1 MQTETITMINMKKLL
16 ATMMML
22 AVVMGIHAQQTISA
36 QEMSDRIQIRA
47 LVDNYALLSDQFKQ
61 ENYNEVFHKDLKLR
75 IHMGENVNEINGVD
89 NMINIYKAAGAVDI
103 SFHQTGQQVLDFT
116 DSTHAS
122 GWVYLTALMVN
133 QGNARHMYIR
143 YFDKYEKID
152 GRWWIV
158 ERDQYILFSE

>member
-1 MQTETITMINMKKLL
+1 MKKLL

-122 GWVYLTALMVN
+122 RWVYLTALMVN

>member
-1 MQTETITMINMKKLL
+1 MKKLL

-116 DSTHAS
+116 DNTHAS

>member
-1 MQTETITMINMKKLL
+1 MKKLFVML
-16 ATMMML
+16 VMLTM
-22 AVVMGIHAQQTISA
+22 AMGIKAQQTISA

-47 LVDNYALLSDQFKQ
+47 LVDRYAHESDQFKQ
-61 ENYNEVFHKDLKLR
+61 ENYSEIFAKDLKLR
-75 IHMGENVNEINGVD
+75 IHAGGNVNEINGVD
-89 NMINIYKAAGAVDI
+89 NMINIYKAAGAADI
-103 SFHQTGQQVLDFT
+103 SFHQTGQQTLEFA

-133 QGNARHMYIR
+133 GGNARHMYLR

>member
-1 MQTETITMINMKKLL
+1 MKKLL

-158 ERDQYILFSE
+158 ERDQYILYSE

>member
-1 MQTETITMINMKKLL
+1 MKKLL

-103 SFHQTGQQVLDFT
+103 SFHQTGQLVLDFT

>member
-1 MQTETITMINMKKLL
+1 
-16 ATMMML
+16 ML
-22 AVVMGIHAQQTISA
+22 AAVTGISAQQTISE

-47 LVDNYALLSDQFKQ
+47 LVDRYAVESDQFKQ
-61 ENYNEVFHKDLKLR
+61 ENYSEIFHKDLKLR
-75 IHMGENVNEINGVD
+75 IHVGENVNEINGVD

-103 SFHQTGQQVLDFT
+103 SFHQTGQQLLDFA

-133 QGNARHMYIR
+133 QGKASHMYLR
-143 YFDKYEKID
+143 YFDKYEKIN

>member
-1 MQTETITMINMKKLL
+1 MKKLL

-152 GRWWIV
+152 GCWWIV

>member
-1 MQTETITMINMKKLL
+1 MKKLL

-36 QEMSDRIQIRA
+36 QKMSDRIQIRA

>member
-1 MQTETITMINMKKLL
+1 MKKIL
-16 ATMMML
+16 AMMMML
-22 AVVMGIHAQQTISA
+22 AAVTGSSAQQTISE

-47 LVDNYALLSDQFKQ
+47 LVERYAVESDQFKQ
-61 ENYNEVFHKDLKLR
+61 ENYSEIFHKDLKLR
-75 IHMGENVNEINGVD
+75 IHMGDNVNEISGVD

-103 SFHQTGQQVLDFT
+103 SFHQTGQQLLDFA

-133 QGNARHMYIR
+133 QGKASHMYLR
-143 YFDKYEKID
+143 YFDKYEKIN

-158 ERDQYILFSE
+158 ERDQYILFGE

>member
-1 MQTETITMINMKKLL
+1 MKKLL

-36 QEMSDRIQIRA
+36 QEMSDRIQIRT

-89 NMINIYKAAGAVDI
+89 NMINIYKAAGAVDL

>member
-1 MQTETITMINMKKLL
+1 MKKLL

-116 DSTHAS
+116 DNTHAS

-158 ERDQYILFSE
+158 ERDQYILFNE

>member
-1 MQTETITMINMKKLL
+1 MKKLL

-75 IHMGENVNEINGVD
+75 IHMDENVNEINGVD

>member
-1 MQTETITMINMKKLL
+1 MKKLL
-16 ATMMML
+16 AMMMML
-22 AVVMGIHAQQTISA
+22 AAVTGISAQQTISE

-47 LVDNYALLSDQFKQ
+47 LVDRYAVESDLFKQ
-61 ENYNEVFHKDLKLR
+61 ENYSEIFHKDLKLR
-75 IHMGENVNEINGVD
+75 IHVGENVNEINGVD

-103 SFHQTGQQVLDFT
+103 SFHQTGQQLLDFA

-133 QGNARHMYIR
+133 QGKASHMYLR
-143 YFDKYEKID
+143 YFDKYEKIN

>member
-1 MQTETITMINMKKLL
+1 
-16 ATMMML
+16 ML
-22 AVVMGIHAQQTISA
+22 AAVTGISAQQTISE

-47 LVDNYALLSDQFKQ
+47 LVDRYAVESDQFKQ
-61 ENYNEVFHKDLKLR
+61 ENYSEIFHKDLKLR
-75 IHMGENVNEINGVD
+75 IHMGDNVNEINGVD

-103 SFHQTGQQVLDFT
+103 SFHQTGQQLLDFA

-133 QGNARHMYIR
+133 QGKASHMYLR
-143 YFDKYEKID
+143 YFDKYEKIN

>member
-1 MQTETITMINMKKLL
+1 MKKIL
-16 ATMMML
+16 AMMMML
-22 AVVMGIHAQQTISA
+22 AAVTGISAQQTISE

-47 LVDNYALLSDQFKQ
+47 LVDRYAVESDQFKQ
-61 ENYNEVFHKDLKLR
+61 ENYSEIFHKDLKLR
-75 IHMGENVNEINGVD
+75 IHVGDNDNEINGVD

-103 SFHQTGQQVLDFT
+103 SFHQTGQQLLDFA

-133 QGNARHMYIR
+133 QGKASHMYLR
-143 YFDKYEKID
+143 YFDKYEKIN

-158 ERDQYILFSE
+158 ERDQYILFGE

>member
-1 MQTETITMINMKKLL
+1 MKKLL

-116 DSTHAS
+116 DSTLAS

>member
-1 MQTETITMINMKKLL
+1 MKKLL

-122 GWVYLTALMVN
+122 GWVYLSALMVN

>member
-1 MQTETITMINMKKLL
+1 MKKLYV
-16 ATMMML
+16 MML
-22 AVVMGIHAQQTISA
+22 MLVAIMSARAQQAISS
-36 QEMSDRIQIRA
+36 QELSDRLQIRE
-47 LVDNYALLSDQFKQ
+47 LVDRYATESDKFNQ
-61 ENYNEVFHKDLKLR
+61 EGYAEIFAKDLKLR
-75 IHMGENVNEINGVD
+75 IIVGDNVNEINGVD

>member
-1 MQTETITMINMKKLL
+1 MKKLL

-36 QEMSDRIQIRA
+36 QEMSDRIQIRT

-116 DSTHAS
+116 DCTHAS

>member
-1 MQTETITMINMKKLL
+1 MKKLL

-133 QGNARHMYIR
+133 QGTARHMYIR

>member
-1 MQTETITMINMKKLL
+1 MKKIL
-16 ATMMML
+16 AMMMML
-22 AVVMGIHAQQTISA
+22 AAVTGISAQQTISE

-47 LVDNYALLSDQFKQ
+47 LVDRYAVESDQFKQ
-61 ENYNEVFHKDLKLR
+61 ENYSEIFHKDLKLR
-75 IHMGENVNEINGVD
+75 IHMGDNVNEISGVD

-103 SFHQTGQQVLDFT
+103 SFHQTGQQLLDFA

-133 QGNARHMYIR
+133 QGKASHMYLR
-143 YFDKYEKID
+143 YFDKYEKIN

-158 ERDQYILFSE
+158 ERDQYILFGE

>member
-1 MQTETITMINMKKLL
+1 MKKLL

-122 GWVYLTALMVN
+122 GWVYLTALIVN

>member
-1 MQTETITMINMKKLL
+1 MKKIL
-16 ATMMML
+16 AMMMML
-22 AVVMGIHAQQTISA
+22 AAVTGSSAQQTISE

-47 LVDNYALLSDQFKQ
+47 LVDRYAVESDQFKQ
-61 ENYNEVFHKDLKLR
+61 ENYSEIFHKDLKLR
-75 IHMGENVNEINGVD
+75 IHMGDNVNEISGVD

-103 SFHQTGQQVLDFT
+103 SFHQTGQQLLDFA

-133 QGNARHMYIR
+133 QGKASHMYLR
-143 YFDKYEKID
+143 YFDKYEKIN

-158 ERDQYILFSE
+158 ERDQYILFGE

>member
-1 MQTETITMINMKKLL
+1 MKKLL

-143 YFDKYEKID
+143 YFDKLGIHT
-152 GRWWIV
+152 
-158 ERDQYILFSE
+158 

>member
-1 MQTETITMINMKKLL
+1 MKKLL

-22 AVVMGIHAQQTISA
+22 AVVMGIYAQQTISA

>member
-1 MQTETITMINMKKLL
+1 
-16 ATMMML
+16 
-22 AVVMGIHAQQTISA
+22 
-36 QEMSDRIQIRA
+36 
-47 LVDNYALLSDQFKQ
+47 
-61 ENYNEVFHKDLKLR
+61 
-75 IHMGENVNEINGVD
+75 MGENVNEINGVD

>member
-1 MQTETITMINMKKLL
+1 
-16 ATMMML
+16 ML

>member
-1 MQTETITMINMKKLL
+1 MKKLL

-133 QGNARHMYIR
+133 QGNARHMYIK

-158 ERDQYILFSE
+158 ERDQYILFNE

>member
-1 MQTETITMINMKKLL
+1 MKKII
-16 ATMMML
+16 ATLIML
-22 AVVMGIHAQQTISA
+22 AAVAMSAQAQGIIST
-36 QEMSDRIQIRA
+36 QEMSDRTQIRA
-47 LVDNYALLSDQFKQ
+47 LVDRYALESDQFKQ
-61 ENYNEVFHKDLKLR
+61 ENYSEIFHKDLKLR
-75 IHMGENVNEINGVD
+75 IHFGDNVNEISGVD
-89 NMINIYKAAGAVDI
+89 NMVNIYKAAGAVDI
-103 SFHQTGQQVLDFT
+103 SFHQTGQQLVDFT

-133 QGNARHMYIR
+133 DGKASHMYLR

>member
-1 MQTETITMINMKKLL
+1 MKKLL

-103 SFHQTGQQVLDFT
+103 YFHQTGQQVLDFT

>member
-1 MQTETITMINMKKLL
+1 MKKLL

>member
-1 MQTETITMINMKKLL
+1 
-16 ATMMML
+16 ML
-22 AVVMGIHAQQTISA
+22 AAVTGISAQQTISE

-47 LVDNYALLSDQFKQ
+47 LVDRYAVESDQFKQ
-61 ENYNEVFHKDLKLR
+61 ENYSEIFHKDLKLR
-75 IHMGENVNEINGVD
+75 IHVGDNDNEINSVD

-103 SFHQTGQQVLDFT
+103 SFHQTGQQLLDFA

-133 QGNARHMYIR
+133 KGKTSHMYLR
-143 YFDKYEKID
+143 YFDKYEKIN

>member
-1 MQTETITMINMKKLL
+1 MKKLL

-133 QGNARHMYIR
+133 QGNARHMYLR

>member
-1 MQTETITMINMKKLL
+1 MKKLL

-75 IHMGENVNEINGVD
+75 IHMGATSTRQLVPLISLSTKQDNRYSTLPTAPMPVD
-89 NMINIYKAAGAVDI
+89 G
-103 SFHQTGQQVLDFT
+103 FT
-116 DSTHAS
+116 
-122 GWVYLTALMVN
+122 
-133 QGNARHMYIR
+133 
-143 YFDKYEKID
+143 
-152 GRWWIV
+152 
-158 ERDQYILFSE
+158 

>member
-1 MQTETITMINMKKLL
+1 MKKLL

-22 AVVMGIHAQQTISA
+22 AVVMGIYAQQTISA

-89 NMINIYKAAGAVDI
+89 NMINIYKAAGTVDI